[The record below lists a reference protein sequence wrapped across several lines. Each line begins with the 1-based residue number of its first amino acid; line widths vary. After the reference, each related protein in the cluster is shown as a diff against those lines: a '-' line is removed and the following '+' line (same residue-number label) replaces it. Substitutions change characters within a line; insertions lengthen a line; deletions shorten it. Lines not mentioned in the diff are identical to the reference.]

1 MSTIDRRG
9 VDTNIMYSESIADS
23 QAVSDGW
30 LIFAGLVIVFA
41 GIWNVCEGVI
51 ALFRSTYFIGR
62 AVYGDLWFWAIVWI
76 AVAALEI
83 AAGYAIMAGRSWARW
98 FGIVVVGLSA
108 LAQLLAIGAY
118 PFWSLFML
126 AVDLLILYALTVHW
140 RAAMRATRG

>member
-30 LIFAGLVIVFA
+30 LIFAGLMIVFA
-41 GIWNVCEGVI
+41 GIWNLCEGVI
-51 ALFRSTYFIGR
+51 ALFRSAYFIGR

-76 AVAALEI
+76 VLAVLELS
-83 AAGYAIMAGRSWARW
+83 AGYAIMAGRGWGRW

-108 LAQLLAIGAY
+108 LAQLLSIGAY
-118 PFWSLFML
+118 PFWSLFIL
-126 AVDLLILYALTVHW
+126 AADMLILYALTVHW
-140 RAAMRATRG
+140 RAAMRAAQG